1 MSRTSPRGFRLLTAG
16 LALVALAC
24 SAPHAS
30 AWTIGGPAYEH
41 TLARVWTNATGVD
54 VAWMF
59 HGGGTQTYPWIK
71 AVHTAY
77 GDTNETEFASY
88 GFASGALDASPV
100 APGAMYVAAFTSTDS
115 LGVHVVRVPA
125 QAPFPTNG
133 KRVSVGYTA
142 AGGILTIRCATLA
155 DGGCAVIWT
164 RTVPSGT
171 WINRVT
177 ATGALA
183 PGWPAGGRKL
193 GSLPWPDGI
202 AVCDDGAGGLYAMFY
217 DSDLS
222 LYVTRY
228 DATGTRVT
236 NFPELLSSSALQNAP
251 LPGLYTAQSSR
262 AVAGWIDA
270 PGPSLYND
278 GTLFEG
284 LVTATGGF
292 LNPASVDV
300 TGATSPTLVPNGTD
314 GAYVVW
320 AHSTD
325 GGASAE
331 LRAVLVLPGGTLA
344 PGWPASG
351 LVLTPPGAVF
361 SPAVNSSVVTTGGQ
375 RHWNFEASSDSAG
388 GLLVSWSDLSDGA
401 TGPSVYLTGRRA
413 NATPHPAF
421 PIARRVSPPGLRGAV
436 VGLGATTRV
445 APGPV
450 AYVAWDRATGQPFQG
465 MTDAL
470 ELTAIDL
477 SVAPTSGAPLAST
490 GLALRAPSPNPA
502 SRAFTVHC
510 ALPGDAPAEL
520 ALFDVSGR
528 RVATHALR
536 GAGEHTARFGDASP
550 LAPGVYHVRLKQ
562 AGAERTTRVAVVR

>member
-1 MSRTSPRGFRLLTAG
+1 MSRTPPRVFRCVTAG
-16 LALVALAC
+16 FALLALAC

-30 AWTIGGPAYEH
+30 AWTLGGPAYEH
-41 TLARVWTNATGVD
+41 TLARVWTNAGGVD

-59 HGGGTQTYPWIK
+59 HGGGTQTFPWIK
-71 AVHTAY
+71 AVHTDY
-77 GDTNETEFASY
+77 GDTNETEFGNY
-88 GFASGALDASPV
+88 GFSAGALDASPI
-100 APGAMYVAAFTSTDS
+100 AASAMYVAAFTTTDS
-115 LGVHVVRVPA
+115 LGVHVVRVPT
-125 QAPFPTNG
+125 QAPFPVFG

-142 AGGILTIRCATLA
+142 AGGILSIRCATLS

-251 LPGLYTAQSSR
+251 LPGLYTALSNR
-262 AVAGWIDA
+262 AITGWIDA
-270 PGPSLYND
+270 PAPSLYND
-278 GTLFEG
+278 GSMVEG

-292 LNPASVDV
+292 LNPANISV
-300 TGATSPTLVPNGTD
+300 TGATSPTLVPTGTD
-314 GAYVVW
+314 GAYLVW
-320 AHSTD
+320 AHTAD
-325 GGASAE
+325 GGATAD
-331 LRAVLVLPGGTLA
+331 LRAVLVLAGGTLA
-344 PGWPASG
+344 SGWPATG
-351 LVLTPPGAVF
+351 LVLTPPEAVI
-361 SPAVNSSVVTTGGQ
+361 SPAVTSSAVTTGGL
-375 RHWNFEASSDSAG
+375 RHWNFEAASDGAG
-388 GLLVSWSDLSDGA
+388 GLLVAWTDRRDG
-401 TGPSVYLTGRRA
+401 GSSVYLSGRRS
-413 NATPHPAF
+413 NGTQHPAF
-421 PIARRVSPPGLRGAV
+421 PIARRVSPPGV
-436 VGLGATTRV
+436 VGSVAGLGGYGTA
-445 APGPV
+445 APSGPV
-450 AYVAWDRATGQPFQG
+450 AYVAWDRKTGNPIPGF
-465 MTDAL
+465 TDAL
-470 ELTAIDL
+470 ELDAYAVNDYL
-477 SVAPTSGAPLAST
+477 QVGAPLA
-490 GLALRAPSPNPA
+490 GGALALRAPSPNPA

-510 ALPGDAPAEL
+510 ALPSDASAEL

-528 RVATHALR
+528 RVESRVLR
-536 GAGEHTARFGDASP
+536 GAGEHTARFGDAAP

-562 AGAERTTRVAVVR
+562 AGAERTTRVAVVQ